1 MSNINKMNK
10 KKIIIAVLVVFIAL
24 VAVITLVLK
33 ARVKSGATV
42 PSFVKTSFFDQTKTD
57 ASTTD
62 ASNSE
67 SSISVPPV
75 VEPIEV
81 TDPSLNMMPGSPE
94 APKQEVVAADKV
106 PAKAIKIDMTA
117 DGFSPKEFR
126 IKAGAEVTLALSSS
140 DGNTHVFIFPNDSLI
155 GLMTMVQSGETKT
168 VTFNAPPVGSYLFRD
183 DIPAFRA
190 NTGTMIVE

>member
-1 MSNINKMNK
+1 MNK
-10 KKIIIAVLVVFIAL
+10 KKIIIASLVIFIVLVAIIAL
-24 VAVITLVLK
+24 ILK
-33 ARVKSGATV
+33 SRVNSGAVV
-42 PSFVKTSFFDQTKTD
+42 PTSEKTISSDQAKTD

-62 ASNSE
+62 VSNSE
-67 SSISVPPV
+67 SLISVPPV

-94 APKQEVVAADKV
+94 APRQEIVAADKV
-106 PAKAIKIDMTA
+106 PAQAIKIDMTA

-126 IKAGAEVTLALSSS
+126 LKAGAEVTLALNSA

-168 VTFNAPPVGSYLFRD
+168 VTFNAPKAGSYLFRD

>member
-1 MSNINKMNK
+1 MNK
-10 KKIIIAVLVVFIAL
+10 KKIIIASLVIFIVLVAIIAL
-24 VAVITLVLK
+24 ILK
-33 ARVKSGATV
+33 SRVNSGAVV
-42 PSFVKTSFFDQTKTD
+42 PTSGKTISSDQAKTD

-62 ASNSE
+62 VSNSE
-67 SSISVPPV
+67 SLISVPPV

-94 APKQEVVAADKV
+94 APRQEIVAADKV
-106 PAKAIKIDMTA
+106 PAQAIKIDMTA

-126 IKAGAEVTLALSSS
+126 LKAGAEVTLALNSA

-168 VTFNAPPVGSYLFRD
+168 VTFNAPPAGSYLFRD